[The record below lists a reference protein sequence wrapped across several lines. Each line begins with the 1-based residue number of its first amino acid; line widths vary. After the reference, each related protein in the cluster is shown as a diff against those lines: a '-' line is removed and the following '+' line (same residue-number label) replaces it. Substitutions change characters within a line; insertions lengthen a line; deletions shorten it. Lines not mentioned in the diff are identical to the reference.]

1 LPTVQTPEFTCQDLP
16 RKHVRKRKRLSFE
29 AIAHTVPSV
38 LHRVSISA
46 PFELS
51 ALPHRPKPKMAPQKK
66 AKAET
71 IYGDLGVA
79 ELIMS
84 PVGLIVA
91 AALRCGTCP

>member
-1 LPTVQTPEFTCQDLP
+1 
-16 RKHVRKRKRLSFE
+16 
-29 AIAHTVPSV
+29 
-38 LHRVSISA
+38 
-46 PFELS
+46 
-51 ALPHRPKPKMAPQKK
+51 MAPQKK

-91 AALRCGTCP
+91 AALRCGTCL